1 MKRSRGLGDVYKRQP
16 PPLTLSLRT
25 ALGHIHHLI
34 QAGTLRLRHREDA
47 HLPHT
52 HTYSSTCTLLL
63 YSSHCTSNL
72 ALPSFSRCTPT
83 PGDQGRH
90 SLDTR
95 RNKSSVTAVTL
106 ASPRTAASR
115 RGSPTSARD
124 ARLLC
129 CWPAPRC
136 CGSGDFPDSKHWL
149 TTSFLQPLPYLVTPS
164 GPVNCQLTSSFFV
177 GARTVVS
184 LLQTTQIKQRV
195 SFIAANNVYTSTN
208 KTTIVG
214 IETEPFF

>member
-1 MKRSRGLGDVYKRQP
+1 MAVDCPCHSSLCRPVKQP
-16 PPLTLSLRT
+16 LHLTLSLRT

-34 QAGTLRLRHREDA
+34 QAGTLRLRHRKDALYRTPSPHA
-47 HLPHT
+47 HLQLSLYTIP
-52 HTYSSTCTLLL
+52 

-83 PGDQGRH
+83 PGDQCRH

-136 CGSGDFPDSKHWL
+136 SVWVWGLSSEAVLRCRPNLRWVGGM
-149 TTSFLQPLPYLVTPS
+149 PLIP
-164 GPVNCQLTSSFFV
+164 
-177 GARTVVS
+177 A
-184 LLQTTQIKQRV
+184 
-195 SFIAANNVYTSTN
+195 
-208 KTTIVG
+208 
-214 IETEPFF
+214 